1 MYYVNHLKCKK
12 KCFRYFELQLDLST
26 TCNLPLFLHCRNAA
40 QDVIEILSRHK
51 NACGVVHSFD
61 GRIEEA
67 QSFIDMNFFIGLNGC
82 SLKTEENLKT
92 VAALPNDKILIETD
106 CPWCEIRPTHAG
118 YSLIS
123 KDNFFTNTVKK
134 EKWKPDCAVKSRNE
148 PANIRYFF

>member
-67 QSFIDMNFFIGLNGC
+67 QSFIDMNFFIGLNG
-82 SLKTEENLKT
+82 
-92 VAALPNDKILIETD
+92 
-106 CPWCEIRPTHAG
+106 W
-118 YSLIS
+118 
-123 KDNFFTNTVKK
+123 
-134 EKWKPDCAVKSRNE
+134 
-148 PANIRYFF
+148 

>member
-1 MYYVNHLKCKK
+1 MDGNISSILRQT
-12 KCFRYFELQLDLST
+12 FT
-26 TCNLPLFLHCRNAA
+26 LFFP
-40 QDVIEILSRHK
+40 S
-51 NACGVVHSFD
+51 
-61 GRIEEA
+61 
-67 QSFIDMNFFIGLNGC
+67 